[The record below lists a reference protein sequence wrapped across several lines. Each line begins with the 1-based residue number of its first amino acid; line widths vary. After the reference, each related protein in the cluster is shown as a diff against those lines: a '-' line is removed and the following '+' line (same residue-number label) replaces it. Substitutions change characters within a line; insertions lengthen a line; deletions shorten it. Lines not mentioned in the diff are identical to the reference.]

1 MRRAGFI
8 LVVLLLCSAVVLAQ
22 RYRGGRRGGEGW
34 IPEDAPIKTA
44 RDVPTH
50 SYDMPEW
57 TNSPAFQKDVFTF
70 ARVRYSR
77 DRYRRSGGYCFTDF
91 PDSDLNFSYRLQQ
104 LTSLKVD
111 PAPRVISL
119 TEEDLF
125 EHPFIYMVEPGALR
139 FEEEEVEALQKYFA
153 RGGFMMV
160 DDFWGTE
167 QWENLASEMKRV
179 FPDRAFVDLPVDHP
193 VFRTVIPLKIKHV
206 NELQTPNFRT
216 GEESQYTGVTWEY
229 HDGEACINVHI
240 RAILDDKGRIMVIAC
255 HNTDNGDGWEREQ
268 EHAYFFRQFSE
279 NRAYPLGI
287 NIVFYA
293 MTH

>member
-1 MRRAGFI
+1 
-8 LVVLLLCSAVVLAQ
+8 
-22 RYRGGRRGGEGW
+22 
-34 IPEDAPIKTA
+34 
-44 RDVPTH
+44 
-50 SYDMPEW
+50 
-57 TNSPAFQKDVFTF
+57 
-70 ARVRYSR
+70 
-77 DRYRRSGGYCFTDF
+77 
-91 PDSDLNFSYRLQQ
+91 
-104 LTSLKVD
+104 
-111 PAPRVISL
+111 
-119 TEEDLF
+119 
-125 EHPFIYMVEPGALR
+125 
-139 FEEEEVEALQKYFA
+139 
-153 RGGFMMV
+153 MMV